1 MPRYNISKEELED
14 LYLNQRKSVI
24 EMSGIL
30 GMSIPGI
37 YKAMERY
44 GIPRRDLTAAA
55 HVRRKGTYDINWEP
69 LCEKYEQG
77 LSVEEIALEVGCSI
91 STASQHLKRAGATIR
106 ARGTETINRPNF
118 RGKINI
124 DIDKAAA
131 MNRNGATLTEI
142 GRLLGNIAVQVIS
155 KRFKEANVPVIT
167 NRASQD
173 EFKNVQFQKRE
184 VARAINA
191 TACVICGETRAVDLC
206 HILPRHR
213 GGELIPEN
221 TIALCQTHHHCFDR
235 GHLKGPEVAK
245 IRHILKKA
253 AEKGFTHP
261 HY

>member
-14 LYLNQRKSVI
+14 FYLNQRKSVI

-44 GIPRRDLTAAA
+44 GIPRRDLAAAA
-55 HVRRKGTYDINWEP
+55 HVRRRGTYDTDWGP

-77 LSVEEIALEVGCSI
+77 ISLEEIALEVGCSI

-106 ARGTETINRPNF
+106 PRGTETVNRPNF

-124 DIDKAAA
+124 DIDKAVEL
-131 MNRNGATLTEI
+131 NRNGSTLSDI
-142 GRLLGNIAVQVIS
+142 GRLLGGIAVQVIS
-155 KRFKEANVPVIT
+155 KRMKEAGQPVIK
-167 NRASQD
+167 NKVSKD
-173 EFKNVQFQKRE
+173 EFKSYPTQKRI

-191 TACVICGETRAVDLC
+191 TACAICGETRAVDLC

-221 TIALCQTHHHCFDR
+221 TIPLCQTHHHCFDR
-235 GHLKGPEVAK
+235 GTLKGPELSK
-245 IRHILKKA
+245 IRTRLKA
-253 AEKGFTHP
+253 AEEDGYKHP